1 MEEEVTQKTIALAIR
16 TTKLTAD
23 VLRRAL
29 AKFLEA
35 QMDIPFK
42 KCTLFGILV
51 HPYPVKK
58 CNRYR
63 IVGAVTD

>member
-1 MEEEVTQKTIALAIR
+1 MKNLQQQSIELYSKQLR
-16 TTKLTAD
+16 TPMFNQY
-23 VLRRAL
+23 V
-29 AKFLEA
+29 
-35 QMDIPFK
+35 DIPFK

>member
-1 MEEEVTQKTIALAIR
+1 
-16 TTKLTAD
+16 
-23 VLRRAL
+23 
-29 AKFLEA
+29 
-35 QMDIPFK
+35 MDIPFK